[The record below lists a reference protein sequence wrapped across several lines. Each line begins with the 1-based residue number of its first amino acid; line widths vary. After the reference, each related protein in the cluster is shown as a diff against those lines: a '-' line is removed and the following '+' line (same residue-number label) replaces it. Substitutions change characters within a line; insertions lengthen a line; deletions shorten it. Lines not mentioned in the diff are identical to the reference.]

1 MNKKQKSLTN
11 KGFSLVELII
21 VIAIMAVLVGVLAP
35 QYLKYV
41 HNSKVST
48 DVQNAQEMATAIN
61 VAIAD
66 QQKIFNSTTDKTI
79 TAASIPWTNTSLKAQ
94 ATSKLSSTATFEITG
109 NDTTG
114 VTKITLKGVN
124 NGAATPKNEYQVYP
138 DPDSTTD
145 GANQSFTGVGLKK

>member
-48 DVQNAQEMATAIN
+48 DAQNAQEMATAIN

-66 QQKIFNSTTDKTI
+66 QKAAFSAANTVNWTAVGVSAPVSKLTTN
-79 TAASIPWTNTSLKAQ
+79 NTSWKV
-94 ATSKLSSTATFEITG
+94 EG
-109 NDTTG
+109 DNTTG
-114 VTKITLKGVN
+114 VTAIKLTYNGTDYICYPNPDTASTGINTLK
-124 NGAATPKNEYQVYP
+124 Q
-138 DPDSTTD
+138 
-145 GANQSFTGVGLKK
+145 

>member
-21 VIAIMAVLVGVLAP
+21 VIAIMAVLIGVLAP

-48 DVQNAQEMATAIN
+48 DAQNGQEIATALN

-66 QQKIFNSTTDKTI
+66 QKKAFSAADTPDFSAAGIAAPVSKLTT
-79 TAASIPWTNTSLKAQ
+79 N
-94 ATSKLSSTATFEITG
+94 ATSWTVKG
-109 NDTTG
+109 NNDTG
-114 VTKITLKGVN
+114 VSKVLLTYDSKTYECYPNPDSKDATNPGINTLK
-124 NGAATPKNEYQVYP
+124 K
-138 DPDSTTD
+138 
-145 GANQSFTGVGLKK
+145 

>member
-48 DVQNAQEMATAIN
+48 DIQNAQEIATSIN

-66 QQKIFNSTTDKTI
+66 QKTVFKADG
-79 TAASIPWTNTSLKAQ
+79 TVDWAQTSVGAAP
-94 ATSKLSSTATFEITG
+94 TSKLGGTFNVTG
-109 NDTTG
+109 DNVSG
-114 VTKITLKGVN
+114 VTKITLSGVN
-124 NGAATPKNEYQVYP
+124 NGASKTTYQVYP
-138 DPDSTTD
+138 DPDATAD